1 MHCKIMRSFSSFF
14 TLLTFLSERS
24 LYFVFQN
31 KQKLE
36 VYTNFIQE
44 VNLVT
49 RVRLLKF
56 NCCVCLF
63 VYLSSWISKLEQVSE
78 NFVTQK
84 VYKRKSFSN

>member
-14 TLLTFLSERS
+14 TLSTFVSERS

-36 VYTNFIQE
+36 VYTFDTGSE
-44 VNLVT
+44 FSHA
-49 RVRLLKF
+49 RARLLKF

-63 VYLSSWISKLEQVSE
+63 TCHHG
-78 NFVTQK
+78 F
-84 VYKRKSFSN
+84 